1 VEKVIKTIIL
11 DLAGLFVIGSS
22 IYDVYVNYKNNEVTK
37 EIKKL
42 NKEHEDILKEKEQ
55 FIQKLNA
62 KYNLNKENEE

>member
-1 VEKVIKTIIL
+1 
-11 DLAGLFVIGSS
+11 FVIGSS

-55 FIQKLNA
+55 FIKKLNI
-62 KYNLNKENEE
+62 KYNLNTENEE

>member
-55 FIQKLNA
+55 FIKKLNI
-62 KYNLNKENEE
+62 KYNLNTENEE